1 MLKENESRIR
11 RQILRLES
19 DLHAQRGFTA
29 NLRSGA
35 IRRRFRAGVGVFC
48 HFFCNTSDVTKIET
62 AIERLHEYRAA
73 LITASVTA
81 EIDVGGAVVH
91 EEDTA

>member
-1 MLKENESRIR
+1 MDETSPKWGDSS
-11 RQILRLES
+11 QIS
-19 DLHAQRGFTA
+19 C
-29 NLRSGA
+29 RSGS
-35 IRRRFRAGVGVFC
+35 FLPD
-48 HFFCNTSDVTKIET
+48 TSDVTKIET